1 MPLPVVPTRAA
12 RDAEPGAEQAS
23 RYRSA
28 AMPAPTIDSITVAD
42 DADRWA
48 SLGFAV
54 EDGVCALGSVELR
67 FSGGDS
73 GRGILGWSLRD
84 VLSTEL
90 DGLATELSTAPGRE
104 PAPAHENGVAAID
117 HVVAMSPFFER
128 GVERLQDAGL
138 DLRRIRDE
146 PTAAGA
152 PRQAFFRLGAEI
164 LELVQEPEEIVARAG
179 GPDRPARFWGLALL
193 VEDLDATVATLAQ
206 HGGQIRDAVQ
216 PGRRIATIRRS
227 AGLAVAVALMSRDE
241 RVQEAVR

>member
-90 DGLATELSTAPGRE
+90 DGLRDELSTAPGRE

-128 GVERLQDAGL
+128 SVERAAGCRARPAPYPRRADGRGSAAAGL
-138 DLRRIRDE
+138 LPARRRD
-146 PTAAGA
+146 
-152 PRQAFFRLGAEI
+152 PR
-164 LELVQEPEEIVARAG
+164 ARAG
-179 GPDRPARFWGLALL
+179 ARGDRGAGRRARSPGALL
-193 VEDLDATVATLAQ
+193 GARAARRGPRRDGRDARAA
-206 HGGQIRDAVQ
+206 RRADPRAVQ

-227 AGLAVAVALMSRDE
+227 AGLAVPVALMSRDE